1 MPPARL
7 LACLL
12 ALAGPAAA
20 QTAAAQT
27 VVVGTVTDGDGAPLP
42 YATVLVVGTASGAA
56 TDAEGRFAF
65 ATRAEGRHRVEARY
79 LGLATAGAAVTLAG
93 DTVRVALRLRE
104 ALLDLDGAVV
114 SADALAGTSEAG
126 SGLTALD
133 VVTTPGASADLLQ
146 AVQTLAGLTQVD
158 EGAGLFVR
166 GGDVSETAVLL
177 DGVPL
182 LQPYAFETPLGGT
195 FGTVSPFLVRGTSFS
210 TGGFSARWGGA
221 LSGVLALDSQDEPV
235 RAAQTASLSLA
246 ALSVGA
252 DVPLGRGGVR
262 LAANQTFTD
271 ALFWVNG
278 TGGDFASAP
287 RSTTL
292 SATAAWPGVAGGR
305 LKVLAMGTRDAVG
318 VRLNEPSYAGVL
330 TSSSGSRVGLVSWRG
345 ARGPW
350 AVEAVAGAS
359 RYGSEQDAGSF
370 RLRPADL
377 AVSGR
382 VEVQRA
388 VGDRVRWSLGAEGR
402 RLDARFE
409 GAFSPDGVFAPGADV
424 VAFDYRS
431 VAGRG
436 GAWAEGE
443 AQLGRRLVVRA
454 GLRADG
460 ATDLDAVSA
469 DPRLNLAY
477 AVSGATQ
484 LRLAA
489 GLYSQ
494 APDPETVSVA
504 EGSPVADDLGP
515 SRASHLVAGVLHEV
529 GGWTLRAEAYR
540 KDYRRLVVERDGDVW
555 SAGGAGRA
563 RGLDVFARVAPSA
576 ARRWDGWAAYSLLS
590 SERTQARRDG
600 GAVVLDRGPAPFDI
614 RHALNVVGKARLWRT
629 LAGGARLRASSG
641 RPVTPVVGAVAD
653 GPFVL
658 PVEGPVG
665 AERLPAYV
673 RLDLNVSYAV
683 AVPGVGTAVLFG
695 AANNVLNRANVVGRL
710 YAPDYGSWEP
720 DVTAYRRSV
729 YAGATLL
736 F

>member
-1 MPPARL
+1 MLRL
-7 LACLL
+7 LL
-12 ALAGPAAA
+12 ALLAPA
-20 QTAAAQT
+20 AAAQT
-27 VVVGTVTDGDGAPLP
+27 VVVGTVSDDAGAPLP

-56 TDAEGRFAF
+56 TDADGRFAF
-65 ATRAEGRHRVEARY
+65 STSAEGPHRVEARY
-79 LGLATAGAAVTLAG
+79 LGLETAGARVVLAG
-93 DTVRVALRLRE
+93 DTVRVALRLR
-104 ALLDLDGAVV
+104 ASLVDLDGAVV

-126 SGLTALD
+126 TGLTALD

-235 RAAQTASLSLA
+235 QSAQTVSLSLA
-246 ALSVGA
+246 ALSVGV
-252 DVPLGRGGVR
+252 DVPVGRGGVR

-278 TGGDFASAP
+278 NGGDFSSAP
-287 RSTTL
+287 RSTNA
-292 SATAAWPGVAGGR
+292 SALASWPGVGGGR
-305 LKVLAMGTRDAVG
+305 LKVLVMGSRDDVG
-318 VRLNEPSYAGVL
+318 VRLDEPSFAGVL
-330 TSSSGSRVGLVSWRG
+330 TSSSGSGLGLVSWRG
-345 ARGPW
+345 PLGGW

-370 RLRPADL
+370 RLRPSDA

-382 VEVQRA
+382 VEAQRA
-388 VGDRVRWSLGAEGR
+388 VGGRLRWSVGAEGR
-402 RLDARFE
+402 RLDSRFE
-409 GAFSPDGVFAPGADV
+409 GTVSPDGVFSPDARTTS
-424 VAFDYRS
+424 FDYRS
-431 VAGRG
+431 LAGRG
-436 GAWAEGE
+436 GAWAEAE
-443 AQLGRRLVVRA
+443 AQLGRRVVARA

-460 ATDLDAVSA
+460 ATDLGAVSL
-469 DPRLNLAY
+469 DPRVNVTVA
-477 AVSGATQ
+477 ASGATQ

-494 APDPETVSVA
+494 APSPETVSVA
-504 EGSPVADDLGP
+504 GGSLGV
-515 SRASHLVAGVLHEV
+515 SRATHVVAGVLHEA

-540 KDYRRLVVERDGDVW
+540 KDYRDLVVERDGDVW
-555 SAGGAGRA
+555 SADGRGRA
-563 RGLDVFARVAPSA
+563 HGLDVFARLGASA
-576 ARRWDGWAAYSLLS
+576 DRRVDGWVAYSLLS
-590 SERTQARRDG
+590 SERTAARRDG
-600 GAVVLDRGPAPFDI
+600 QDVVLDRGPAPFDI

-629 LAGGARLRASSG
+629 LAGGARARVSSG
-641 RPVTPVVGAVAD
+641 RPVTPVVGAEAS
-653 GPFVL
+653 GPFAL

-665 AERLPAYV
+665 SERLPPYV
-673 RLDLNVSYAV
+673 RLDVNVSYAL
-683 AVPGVGTAVLFG
+683 AVRRLGTVVLFG
-695 AANNVLNRANVVGRL
+695 AVNNVLNRANVVGRR

-720 DVTAYRRSV
+720 DVTAYRRSA
-729 YAGATLL
+729 YAGFSVLL
-736 F
+736 

>member
-1 MPPARL
+1 MLR
-7 LACLL
+7 L
-12 ALAGPAAA
+12 ALSALLVLCAP
-20 QTAAAQT
+20 TAAQT
-27 VVVGTVTDGDGAPLP
+27 VVTGTVLGGDGAPLP
-42 YATVLVVGTASGAA
+42 YATVLVVGTSSGTA
-56 TDAEGRFAF
+56 TDGEGRFAF
-65 ATRAEGRHRVEARY
+65 TTRAEGERRVEARY
-79 LGLATAGAAVTLAG
+79 LGLATAGVRVTLAG

-104 ALLDLDGAVV
+104 TLLDLDGAVV

-126 SGLTALD
+126 TGLTALD

-166 GGDVSETAVLL
+166 GGDVSETAILL

-235 RAAQTASLSLA
+235 QSAQTVSLSLA

-252 DVPLGRGGVR
+252 DVPVGRGGLR
-262 LAANQTFTD
+262 LAANRTFTD

-287 RSTTL
+287 RATTA
-292 SATAAWPGVAGGR
+292 SVVAAWPGVAGGR
-305 LKVLAMGTRDAVG
+305 LKVLAMLSRDEVG
-318 VRLNEPSYAGVL
+318 VRLDEPSYAGVL
-330 TSSSGSRVGLVSWRG
+330 TAASGSELGVVSWRG

-350 AVEAVAGAS
+350 SVEAAVGAA
-359 RYGSEQDAGSF
+359 RYSSEQAAGSF
-370 RLRPADL
+370 QLRPSDVAW
-377 AVSGR
+377 SGR
-382 VEVQRA
+382 VEAQRA
-388 VGDRVRWSLGAEGR
+388 VGERVRWIVGAEGR
-402 RLDARFE
+402 RLGSRFE
-409 GAFSPDGVFAPGADV
+409 GEVSPEGVLDPEAQTF
-424 VAFDYRS
+424 AFDYRS
-431 VAGRG
+431 RAGRG
-436 GAWAEGE
+436 GAWAEVE
-443 AQLGRRLVVRA
+443 AQVGRRLVARA

-460 ATDLDAVSA
+460 ATDVGAVA
-469 DPRLNLAY
+469 VDPRLNLTV
-477 AVSGATQ
+477 AVSSATQ

-504 EGSPVADDLGP
+504 EGDLGVG
-515 SRASHLVAGVLHEV
+515 RASHVVAGVLHEA
-529 GGWTLRAEAYR
+529 GGWTLRTEAYR
-540 KDYRRLVVERDGDVW
+540 KDYRGLVVERDGDVW
-555 SAGGAGRA
+555 SGGGAGRA
-563 RGLDVFARVAPSA
+563 HGIDVFARLGASA
-576 ARRWDGWAAYSLLS
+576 GRRWDGWAAYSLLS

-600 GAVVLDRGPAPFDI
+600 EAVVLDRGPAPFDI

-629 LAGGARLRASSG
+629 LAGGARLRVSSG
-641 RPVTPVVGAVAD
+641 RPVTPVVGAVAA
-653 GPFVL
+653 GGFAL

-665 AERLPAYV
+665 SARLPAYV
-673 RLDLNVSYAV
+673 RLDLTVSYALPV
-683 AVPGVGTAVLFG
+683 RGVGSVVLFG
-695 AANNVLNRANVVGRL
+695 AVNNALNRANVVGRL

-729 YAGATLL
+729 YAGFSLL
-736 F
+736 L